1 MITAAELADKLAQ
14 ISSFLRF
21 MNDLGIDGVELVKP
35 VLENLFNTFVIRGK
49 SVPLPDDY
57 EINLARFDGKVEA
70 VKVYKARTGLSLIE
84 SVEAIKTRMDQLGY
98 KFKGY

>member
-1 MITAAELADKLAQ
+1 
-14 ISSFLRF
+14 

>member
-14 ISSFLRF
+14 ISSFLRL

-57 EINLARFDGKVEA
+57 EINLAIFDGKIEA
-70 VKVYKARTGLSLIE
+70 VKAYKARTGLSVIE
-84 SVEAIKTRMDQLGY
+84 SKEAVEMRMNQLGY